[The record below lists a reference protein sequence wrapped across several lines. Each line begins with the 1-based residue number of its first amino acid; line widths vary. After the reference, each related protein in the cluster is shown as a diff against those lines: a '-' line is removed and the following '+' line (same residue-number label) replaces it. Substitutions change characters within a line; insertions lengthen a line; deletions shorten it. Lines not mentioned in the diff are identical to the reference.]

1 MLDATLMSFIMIS
14 CFLVFQP
21 RKHGAFR
28 MFQWKKQNCGVPV
41 HSVKRPNH
49 QTSGRKR
56 SMRKR
61 MHSIRALAC
70 WKEMGSVGSKFGIP
84 KDRVFRSLNQSF
96 KGGMIRSSLL
106 TMLYIAFHDI
116 QILVQGQRKRY
127 LPNDM
132 GCMTL
137 KKNTSLGNGCLH
149 HGLYGC
155 QKKRWR
161 LQRPSCHHQIIKSSN
176 SNPSNRRPKEL
187 VWMTR
192 MVPSMH
198 SSCSRSKRLCIKDLF
213 GWEIA
218 DRRVLFVAKRLGK
231 SKRKIAKKGVP
242 FLKCSQKCLL
252 GKNAEQTF

>member
-14 CFLVFQP
+14 CSLVFQP

-84 KDRVFRSLNQSF
+84 KDRAFRSLNQSF

-132 GCMTL
+132 GCITL
-137 KKNTSLGNGCLH
+137 KK
-149 HGLYGC
+149 
-155 QKKRWR
+155 KRISW
-161 LQRPSCHHQIIKSSN
+161 KWMSS
-176 SNPSNRRPKEL
+176 S
-187 VWMTR
+187 
-192 MVPSMH
+192 
-198 SSCSRSKRLCIKDLF
+198 
-213 GWEIA
+213 
-218 DRRVLFVAKRLGK
+218 
-231 SKRKIAKKGVP
+231 
-242 FLKCSQKCLL
+242 
-252 GKNAEQTF
+252 

>member
-1 MLDATLMSFIMIS
+1 MLEATLMSFIMIS

-70 WKEMGSVGSKFGIP
+70 WKEMGSVGSTFGIP

-132 GCMTL
+132 GCITL
-137 KKNTSLGNGCLH
+137 KKTHTHTHLLEMDDFIIDFFVAKQKGGDYSGLH
-149 HGLYGC
+149 A
-155 QKKRWR
+155 
-161 LQRPSCHHQIIKSSN
+161 IIKSSN
-176 SNPSNRRPKEL
+176 SNPSKLIRRSPITGHQIGNRP
-187 VWMTR
+187 
-192 MVPSMH
+192 
-198 SSCSRSKRLCIKDLF
+198 RSWF
-213 GWEIA
+213 G
-218 DRRVLFVAKRLGK
+218 
-231 SKRKIAKKGVP
+231 
-242 FLKCSQKCLL
+242 
-252 GKNAEQTF
+252 